1 VADPRPLEE
10 LRDSGLLWLIN
21 RVLFHPRGRALAL
34 HVDEEGH
41 IVGWS
46 LVGDGS
52 EPWRYDLSDADE
64 REVFERAEQTLREAA
79 PGG

>member
-1 VADPRPLEE
+1 MADPRPLED

-21 RVLFHPRGRALAL
+21 RVLFHPRGHALAL

-41 IVGWS
+41 AVGWS

-52 EPWRYDLSDADE
+52 EPWRYADE
-64 REVFERAEQTLREAA
+64 VEERDLLARAEQTLREAV